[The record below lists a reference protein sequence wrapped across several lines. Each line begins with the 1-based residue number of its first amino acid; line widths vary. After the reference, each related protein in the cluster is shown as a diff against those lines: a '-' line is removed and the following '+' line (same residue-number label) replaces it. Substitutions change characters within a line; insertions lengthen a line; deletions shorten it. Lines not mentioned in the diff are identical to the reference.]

1 MNTSVAITFVLI
13 VLARITDVTL
23 DTLRT
28 ASIVQGRRLFSSV
41 LGFFEAVIYIC
52 AVAQVLL
59 HMDHRVYA
67 LAYGLGFALG
77 TFLGIVIEQYLA
89 FGHQLAALFTR
100 KGLKL
105 AEALLAAGYRVAQV
119 QGHVHNGDVTILY
132 VEVSRKHARHLIR
145 DAGAIDEACFCV
157 LNDVRVASY
166 VPGVIARPT

>member
-1 MNTSVAITFVLI
+1 MNTTVAITFVLI

-41 LGFFEAVIYIC
+41 LSFFEAFIYIC

-77 TFLGIVIEQYLA
+77 TFLGIVIEQYRA

-105 AEALLAAGYRVAQV
+105 TEALLAAGYRVAQV
-119 QGHVHNGDVTILY
+119 QGHVHNEEVTILY
-132 VEVSRKHARHLIR
+132 VKVSRKRARPLIR
-145 DAGAIDEACFCV
+145 DADAIDEACFCV
-157 LNDVRVASY
+157 LNDVRVAAY
-166 VPGVIARPT
+166 VPRGLAQPT